1 MKWNHALDKT
11 LRMYGISAK
20 WLSSE
25 SKVSENMISQFRK
38 GRKDATTETLDK
50 LLQPLPFE
58 AKEEFFSLVLGQQL
72 PPAKL
77 PALEDQ
83 LQNLSRED
91 KKKMI
96 MSLVE
101 AIATEEPSE
110 KRSLQ
115 KV

>member
-1 MKWNHALDKT
+1 MWNHALDKI
-11 LRMYGISAK
+11 LRDYGVSGK
-20 WLSSE
+20 WLSKQTGISE
-25 SKVSENMISQFRK
+25 TMISQFRT
-38 GRKDATTETLDK
+38 GRRDTTTNTLNK

-58 AKEEFFSLVLGQQL
+58 AKEEFFSLLLGQQL

-83 LQNLSRED
+83 LQNLSKED

-101 AIATEEPSE
+101 AITAEEPSE